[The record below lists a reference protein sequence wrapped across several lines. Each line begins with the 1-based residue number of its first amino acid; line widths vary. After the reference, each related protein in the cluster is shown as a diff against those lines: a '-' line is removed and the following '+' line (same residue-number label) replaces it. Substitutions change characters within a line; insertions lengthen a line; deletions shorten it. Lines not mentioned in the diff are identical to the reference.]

1 VALGPYRGLESGRKV
16 TDTSQHILIVGGAGY
31 IGSHVNKRLSQQG
44 YRTVIFDNLSRGHR
58 ESVKWGKF
66 VEGDTGA
73 IGQVRSLFSKYRFA
87 AVMHFSAFTYVGES
101 LSDPAKYYVNNVMN
115 TLNLLNVM
123 RESNVE
129 NFIFSSS
136 AAVYGD
142 PVEIPITES
151 HQLKPINPYGR
162 TKLMVENILADYS
175 VAYGLRFAALR
186 YFNAAGADSEC
197 EIGEWHEPE
206 THLIPLV
213 LDAALGVRKNIP
225 IYGSDYE
232 TRDGTCVRDYIHVT
246 DLADAHIRALERLL
260 GGEGSAVFNLGNGK
274 GFSVRE
280 VIDTAVKV
288 TGRKIPVADAPR
300 RAGDPAVLIADA
312 KKAEDVLGWRP
323 QYPGLEAI
331 IGTAWRWHCKL
342 RG

>member
-1 VALGPYRGLESGRKV
+1 
-16 TDTSQHILIVGGAGY
+16 
-31 IGSHVNKRLSQQG
+31 
-44 YRTVIFDNLSRGHR
+44 
-58 ESVKWGKF
+58 
-66 VEGDTGA
+66 
-73 IGQVRSLFSKYRFA
+73 
-87 AVMHFSAFTYVGES
+87 MHFSAYAYVGES
-101 LSDPAKYYVNNVMN
+101 FSDPAGYYVNNVVN
-115 TLNLLNVM
+115 TLNLLNAM
-123 RESNVE
+123 RENGVE
-129 NFIFSSS
+129 KFIFSSS

-142 PVEIPITES
+142 PVQIPITEG
-151 HQLKPINPYGR
+151 HQLMPINPYGR
-162 TKLMVENILADYS
+162 TKKMVEDMLADYS
-175 VAYGLRFAALR
+175 AAYGLRYAALR

-213 LDAALGVRKNIP
+213 LDAALGVRKNIQ
-225 IYGSDYE
+225 IYGSDYD
-232 TRDGTCVRDYIHVT
+232 TQDGTCVRDYIHVT

-260 GGEGSAVFNLGNGK
+260 GGGESAVFNLGNGK

-280 VIDTAVKV
+280 VIDAAGKA

-312 KKAEDVLGWRP
+312 KKAEAVLGWRP
-323 QYPGLEAI
+323 QYPGLDAI